1 MASMVYR
8 ILGPLQIRVVDGP
21 DESWEPVTGPHAT
34 LLALLLVNAD
44 RTVPHAQLIR
54 ALWRDPPATAQG
66 QLHKRITDLRE
77 LLRRAGRV
85 DRLINDPDIGYR
97 LRVAD
102 GELDAWEF
110 QRLVSQAEGDLT
122 AGRADA
128 AYAGLRDALG
138 RWQDRLPLVGIDSPM
153 LSDAAAALVGRRL
166 RAAERMFAI
175 ALGQG
180 DDELILDLAPQ
191 LVEPDPTWERLWA
204 AWIIALYRT
213 ERRAQAM
220 ETCHRFDELDHAG
233 HNPLRE
239 LCYAVGRG
247 DTGTIQEYASRLVA
261 RRMETLVAMPLPPD
275 LPDLT
280 GRREQIEELLWLLS
294 SPGRVA
300 GPVVLT
306 GPTGCGKS
314 VIAVHA
320 AHRLRPHFPGGIHY
334 ADLRGAQPQP
344 AAGDEVLA
352 RLLRTLGLPAADV
365 PADRAARAA
374 AYQQWLTGRRMLLV
388 LDDAADANSVADLLP
403 GDPDSTVAT
412 LVTSQDR
419 LEGLPRA
426 HRIPLAELN
435 LGDAVALYRR
445 VASGGGA
452 DLSAER
458 LEDLCQLVDAVC
470 GRLPLAIRVAGVLRA
485 SAYRHL
491 TSSELASLIAMDPV
505 ESLVHEHLDVPA
517 AITAGFRRL
526 DGPARTLLRRLSVLD
541 LPDFAPWLAAAV
553 LDQPPAVADQV
564 LSRLTSR
571 SLLSDSDGARPG
583 RPRYRFHDL
592 TRRYFRR
599 RAQETEDPA
608 AVIGRGYGALLALA
622 EAAHRRIFGGDFEVM
637 HGTADRWHLPAPVRE
652 GLLADPLAWFEQER
666 LNLRA
671 AVAHAARAG
680 NAALS
685 WDLAVSSH
693 EFYAQRGWFDDWS
706 ATHTT
711 ALEAC
716 RSTGDDLGAAAVLT
730 CLAQPALVS
739 SGRGAPP
746 DPEVLDRAVAL
757 FADAGDRQAEAF
769 ARRTLGSAL
778 RRAGD
783 FAAAE
788 YQLAEARRGYRL
800 SGDQFGAWHATRLLG
815 QTCLD
820 RGDADRA
827 LRYLFEARELAPQ
840 AGHPRA
846 VPQATYWI
854 GRAYLAQGALP
865 EATDCFRQSLAA
877 AESAGDRTGV
887 AYARYG
893 LGEAAYRDGRQDEAV
908 RLLAEARRAAQSAH
922 DRVLEGR
929 ILRSLG
935 ELHRTRGDQD
945 AARHHLA
952 EAVERFGQ
960 VGAAWLRAR
969 ALADLR
975 RLG

>member
-1 MASMVYR
+1 MTGTAYR
-8 ILGPLQIRVVDGP
+8 ILGPLQIRVGDGP
-21 DESWEPVTGPHAT
+21 GSWEPVSGPHAT

-54 ALWRDPPATAQG
+54 ALWPDPPATAQG

-85 DRLINDPDIGYR
+85 DRLVNDPDIGYR

-102 GELDAWEF
+102 GELDAREF
-110 QRLVSQAEGDLT
+110 QRLVSQSEGDFA

-128 AYAGLRDALG
+128 AYAALRDALG
-138 RWQDRLPLVGIDSPM
+138 RWRDRRPLVGIDIPM
-153 LSDAAAALVGRRL
+153 LSDAVEALVRRRL
-166 RAAERMFAI
+166 RAAERVFAI

-180 DDELILDLAPQ
+180 DDDLILDLAPQ
-191 LVEPDPTWERLWA
+191 LVEPDPTRERLWA

-213 ERRAQAM
+213 ERRAQAL
-220 ETCHRFDELDHAG
+220 EVCHRFDELDHAG

-239 LCYAVGRG
+239 LSYAVGRG
-247 DTGTIQEYASRLVA
+247 DTAAVQEYAARLVA
-261 RRMETLVAMPLPPD
+261 RRMEAPVAMPLPPD

-294 SPGRVA
+294 APGRVA

-306 GPTGCGKS
+306 GPTGAGKS
-314 VIAVHA
+314 VLAVHA
-320 AHRLRPHFPGGIHY
+320 AHLLRPRFPDGIHY

-344 AAGDEVLA
+344 AGPDEVLA
-352 RLLRTLGLPAADV
+352 RLLRTLGLPAAEV
-365 PADRAARAA
+365 PSGREACVT
-374 AYQQWLTGRRMLLV
+374 AYQRRLAGRRMLLV
-388 LDDAADANSVADLLP
+388 FDDATDATSVADLLP
-403 GDPDSTVAT
+403 TPRDSTVAT

-419 LEGLPRA
+419 LDELPGA
-426 HRIPLAELN
+426 HRIPLAELD
-435 LGDAVALYRR
+435 LADATALFRR
-445 VASGGGA
+445 VAAGSGA
-452 DLSAER
+452 DLSADRPEELR
-458 LEDLCQLVDAVC
+458 QLVDTVC

-485 SAYRHL
+485 GAYRHL

-505 ESLVHEHLDVPA
+505 ETLVHEHLDVPA

-526 DGPARTLLRRLSVLD
+526 DGPARTLLRRLSILD

-553 LDQPPAVADQV
+553 LDQPPPVAEQV

-599 RAQETEDPA
+599 QAQQTEDHA
-608 AVIGRGYGALLALA
+608 DVIGRGYGALLELA
-622 EAAHRRIFGGDFEVM
+622 EAAHRRIFGGDFEIV
-637 HGTADRWHLPAPVRE
+637 HGAADRWQLPAPVRDQ
-652 GLLADPLAWFEQER
+652 LLADPLAWFEQER

-671 AVAHAARAG
+671 AVAHAAGTG

-711 ALEAC
+711 ALAAC
-716 RSTGDDLGAAAVLT
+716 RAAGDGRGEAALLT
-730 CLAQPALVS
+730 SLAQPALVS
-739 SGRGAPP
+739 SGRAGTP
-746 DPEVLDRAVAL
+746 DLAELGRAVAL
-757 FADAGDRQAEAF
+757 FARAGDRQGEAF

-783 FAAAE
+783 FAAAAH
-788 YQLAEARRGYRL
+788 QLAEARAGYRH
-800 SGDQFGAWHATRLLG
+800 SGDRFGAWHATRLLG

-820 RGDADRA
+820 QGDADRA
-827 LRYLFEARELAPQ
+827 LRYLVEARELAHQ

-854 GRAYLAQGALP
+854 GRAYLAQGALSQ
-865 EATDCFRQSLAA
+865 ATDCFRQSLAA
-877 AESAGDRTGV
+877 AGPAGDQAGV

-893 LGEAAYRDGRQDEAV
+893 LGEAAYRDGRPDEAV
-908 RLLAEARRAAQSAH
+908 RLLAEAQQAARSAH

-935 ELHRTRGDQD
+935 ELHQIRGDRD

-960 VGAAWLRAR
+960 VGAAWLRGQ

-975 RLG
+975 QLG